1 LVKVL
6 IDKAS
11 ILTLSSVTDPW
22 ISEGYV
28 YASNGKIRA
37 VGKGEPPEELKYP
50 ELLLNG
56 RGRVV
61 TPGLSS
67 GFTIV
72 SLYPLR
78 YRGDTA
84 SWSEWVEYYR
94 RLSRTDMYYI
104 SGMAFLEMVMRGV
117 TSALVSDIYL
127 DNVARAAVDVG
138 LYVTLAPPF
147 NCGLDEFSPENELR
161 LLLSRWHEK
170 VPNVRASIL
179 TCGDPTEEVIE
190 LAEKH
195 SLPVYVL
202 SGAPGRLGERAICI
216 NSSGYSCTKNI
227 FYGEGSS
234 RWVDGSGLGMGVR
247 ASYSMFPAVKEAAE
261 RTGAHPLDVL
271 NAAVNVN
278 PKLLGFS
285 DYGALD
291 VGNTANLVMFNTSEP
306 PGWPQPSN
314 LKQLINALVYG
325 DLRVESVII
334 GENVVVDSAES
345 LTLGYDFISKAR
357 SRLEPLVR
365 ELQA

>member
-1 LVKVL
+1 MVKVL

-28 YASNGKIRA
+28 YASNGKIQA

-78 YRGDTA
+78 YGANTA
-84 SWSEWVEYYR
+84 SWGNWVDYYK

-147 NCGLDEFSPENELR
+147 NCGLDDFSPENELR

-179 TCGDPTEEVIE
+179 TCGEPTGEVAE

-202 SGAPGRLGERAICI
+202 SGPPGRLGSKAICV
-216 NSSGYSCTKNI
+216 NSSEQSCAKNI
-227 FYGEGSS
+227 FYGVGLS
-234 RWVDGSGLGMGVR
+234 RWVYGSGIGMGVR
-247 ASYSMFPAVKEAAE
+247 ASYSMFPVLREVAD
-261 RTGAHPLDVL
+261 RTGSHPLDVL
-271 NAAVNVN
+271 NTAVSVN

-285 DYGALD
+285 GYGALD
-291 VGNTANLVMFNTSEP
+291 VGNTANIVMFNTSEP

-314 LKQLINALVYG
+314 LKQLINALVHG
-325 DLRVESVII
+325 ELRVESVII
-334 GENVVVDSAES
+334 GENVVVDSGES

-357 SRLEPLVR
+357 SRLEPLVK
-365 ELQA
+365 EFQA